1 MMSVLKVHERDPNFP
16 HPVLLRIQEFLD
28 NEDVMENPEKHEDLI
43 NEMKIEAALI
53 TNNSPYSEVRAVVDN
68 TDDPSTPC
76 STIRAWV
83 IGLFF
88 SVILAFINQLFSI
101 RQPSI
106 SIEANVAQLLAY
118 PLGKAWEKLVPNYEF
133 TMFGTRHSLNPGP
146 FNKKEHMLIAIMA
159 NTAKSLPYTQYIVWT
174 QVLPQF
180 FNQQY
185 ARNFG
190 YQFLI
195 GMSTNFIGYGL
206 AGLTR
211 RFIVY
216 PAYCVWPAS
225 LVTIALN
232 AALHRDTNPAVPGP
246 FKRVYAMSRYKFFL
260 WAFGAMF
267 IYFWLPNYLFQAMS
281 FFSWMTWIAPNNLPL
296 NILTGFQN
304 GLGVSCHH
312 TAVEAKLI
320 RDPCRSCSIPSPR
333 LTGTCCST
341 MPLTP

>member
-1 MMSVLKVHERDPNFP
+1 MISVLKVHERDPNFP
-16 HPVLLRIQEFLD
+16 HSVLLRIQEFLE
-28 NEDVMENPEKHEDLI
+28 NEDIMENPEKHEELI
-43 NEMKIEAALI
+43 HEMKVEAALI

-83 IGLFF
+83 IGIFF

-106 SIEANVAQLLAY
+106 SIEANVAQLLAF
-118 PLGKAWEKLVPNYEF
+118 PLGKAWEKLVPNYSF
-133 TMFGTRHSLNPGP
+133 TLFGTRHNLNPGP

-232 AALHRDTNPAVPGP
+232 AALHRDSNPAVPGP
-246 FKRVYAMSRYKFFL
+246 FKRIYSMSRYKFFL

-267 IYFWLPNYLFQAMS
+267 IYFWLPNYLFQALS
-281 FFSWMTWIAPNNLPL
+281 FFSWMTWIAPDNLPL

-304 GLGVSCHH
+304 GLGVS
-312 TAVEAKLI
+312 TRVLLGKNI
-320 RDPCRSCSIPSPR
+320 
-333 LTGTCCST
+333 G
-341 MPLTP
+341 